1 MFDLGVVIG
10 KFAPLTLGHINLIT
24 EAAVQSKHVLVVLS
38 HDQRWLDKQSPRDQQ
53 VLNFKNRLRWLQ
65 QTYADTEHV
74 TIDFIDEASVPEY
87 PNGWQEYA
95 ALLGAKIFSE
105 AGKLAAKHSQAQ
117 SIAIFSSELDY
128 DEKYKTHLGFVEH
141 VIVDSERTRVP
152 ISATKV
158 RDNLYANWEYLP
170 SIVRKDYCLRVVVM
184 GVESCVDGETE
195 FFNGTGWKKI
205 SDYVKGDRVLQY
217 NSDKSAELVIPERYI
232 KEPCNEFIKF
242 QNSYGTWSQVVTE
255 DHDMVYLTSKG
266 NVAKKKASDVAK
278 IHFELPHGF
287 RGKFIP
293 SFNLSG
299 EVSYDEMFLRLLIAI
314 SADGSLSK
322 NKKVWNVRI
331 KKHRKIERLTWIL
344 KSLNVPFKVANYKDG
359 FHNFVI
365 PSEYGT
371 KIFPKEFYNL
381 DEGSKKVFME
391 EIFLWDGYVL
401 DRKYFSVEK
410 ENIDIVQFIF
420 SSSNF
425 KTRIIEDIR
434 DKRRTCYTLMV
445 MTTPIFSMN
454 INDFN
459 DRHRSKMVSKF
470 TSKDGLKYCFTV
482 PSGMLVLRRDNQIF
496 VTGNCGKSSL
506 VKNLAKLYNT
516 SWVEEYGRTYCE
528 TVLAGSE
535 LTLRSSDYPLIAY
548 RHKELEEE
556 ALRTSNRLCF
566 VDTNAFV
573 TEYYHRLYEGKPNP
587 IVSAIAAEEQYD
599 LVLILSPEVPW
610 VDDGLRLNPDRE
622 KTGGLFQ
629 QMLQEFKNQTPRY
642 RTVYITGDSY
652 KGRLDQARVAVDQ
665 LLAFNEGFL
674 GWDALREG
682 EPGKFQPAPSGGSFD
697 TDQAMVDSIGN

>member
-184 GVESCVDGETE
+184 GVES
-195 FFNGTGWKKI
+195 
-205 SDYVKGDRVLQY
+205 
-217 NSDKSAELVIPERYI
+217 A
-232 KEPCNEFIKF
+232 
-242 QNSYGTWSQVVTE
+242 
-255 DHDMVYLTSKG
+255 
-266 NVAKKKASDVAK
+266 
-278 IHFELPHGF
+278 
-287 RGKFIP
+287 
-293 SFNLSG
+293 
-299 EVSYDEMFLRLLIAI
+299 
-314 SADGSLSK
+314 
-322 NKKVWNVRI
+322 
-331 KKHRKIERLTWIL
+331 
-344 KSLNVPFKVANYKDG
+344 
-359 FHNFVI
+359 
-365 PSEYGT
+365 
-371 KIFPKEFYNL
+371 
-381 DEGSKKVFME
+381 
-391 EIFLWDGYVL
+391 
-401 DRKYFSVEK
+401 
-410 ENIDIVQFIF
+410 
-420 SSSNF
+420 
-425 KTRIIEDIR
+425 
-434 DKRRTCYTLMV
+434 
-445 MTTPIFSMN
+445 
-454 INDFN
+454 
-459 DRHRSKMVSKF
+459 
-470 TSKDGLKYCFTV
+470 
-482 PSGMLVLRRDNQIF
+482 
-496 VTGNCGKSSL
+496 GKSSL

-573 TEYYHRLYEGKPNP
+573 TEYYHRLYEGKPNS
-587 IVSAIAAEEQYD
+587 IVSAIAAEEHYD

-622 KTGGLFQ
+622 KTDGLFQ
-629 QMLQEFKNQTPRY
+629 QMLLEFKNQTPRG
-642 RTVYITGDSY
+642 RTIFITGDSY
-652 KGRLDQARVAVDQ
+652 KGRLDQARAAVDQ

-682 EPGKFQPAPSGGSFD
+682 VPGKFQTAPSDGSI
-697 TDQAMVDSIGN
+697 TTLIQAMVDSVEDRCHHKSSD

>member
-184 GVESCVDGETE
+184 GVES
-195 FFNGTGWKKI
+195 
-205 SDYVKGDRVLQY
+205 
-217 NSDKSAELVIPERYI
+217 A
-232 KEPCNEFIKF
+232 
-242 QNSYGTWSQVVTE
+242 
-255 DHDMVYLTSKG
+255 
-266 NVAKKKASDVAK
+266 
-278 IHFELPHGF
+278 
-287 RGKFIP
+287 
-293 SFNLSG
+293 
-299 EVSYDEMFLRLLIAI
+299 
-314 SADGSLSK
+314 
-322 NKKVWNVRI
+322 
-331 KKHRKIERLTWIL
+331 
-344 KSLNVPFKVANYKDG
+344 
-359 FHNFVI
+359 
-365 PSEYGT
+365 
-371 KIFPKEFYNL
+371 
-381 DEGSKKVFME
+381 
-391 EIFLWDGYVL
+391 
-401 DRKYFSVEK
+401 
-410 ENIDIVQFIF
+410 
-420 SSSNF
+420 
-425 KTRIIEDIR
+425 
-434 DKRRTCYTLMV
+434 
-445 MTTPIFSMN
+445 
-454 INDFN
+454 
-459 DRHRSKMVSKF
+459 
-470 TSKDGLKYCFTV
+470 
-482 PSGMLVLRRDNQIF
+482 
-496 VTGNCGKSSL
+496 GKSNL

-587 IVSAIAAEEQYD
+587 IVSAIAAEEHYD

-622 KTGGLFQ
+622 KTDGLFQ
-629 QMLQEFKNQTPRY
+629 QMLLEFKNQTPRG
-642 RTVYITGDSY
+642 RTVFITGDSY
-652 KGRLDQARVAVDQ
+652 KGRLDQARAAVDQ

-674 GWDALREG
+674 GWDAVRKD
-682 EPGKFQPAPSGGSFD
+682 EPGKFQTAPSDGSI
-697 TDQAMVDSIGN
+697 TTLIQAMVDSVEDRCHHKSSD